1 MLKAGAAEQAL
12 FHYILW
18 LLLPRLPI
26 TGLHLSADDSKRGPD
41 FQGVLP
47 HCFLPQELCAALTGP
62 GSRVPSNHVCLQTD
76 VSNFP
81 NCHQQ

>member
-41 FQGVLP
+41 FQGVFPTVSCLRSCVLP
-47 HCFLPQELCAALTGP
+47 
-62 GSRVPSNHVCLQTD
+62 
-76 VSNFP
+76 
-81 NCHQQ
+81 